1 MGALPP
7 FAVAPELLPWLALT
21 VARATLVLGSALLLA
36 TVLRRAPGSARH
48 RLWSLAF
55 AGLLVLPAL
64 ALALPSLPLPVR
76 VPEAWSSGMATAAGG
91 PRTTRTTAAAADP
104 EDAGAPVQGDGSLEA
119 TPLESFE
126 AAAMGSFEATPVES
140 FEATAMGSFEATA
153 TGSFEGPGSRRLA
166 DQVRTGAAG
175 PAGGN
180 AVRSSWLGGRP
191 ADVLFVLWLAGFAA
205 AIMLLAASL
214 GRGFAMVRRARPV
227 ADAAWLDDL
236 EWHRNFFGIRRR
248 VRLLESSLARAPMT
262 GGLWRPVVIVPE
274 GAAAWPAV
282 LRRLVL
288 LHELVHIRR
297 HDVVRHLVAR
307 AGVALYWFHPLAW
320 LAARSSAVAREQAC
334 DEEVVRLGVKPSV
347 YASHLLELAEA
358 LGHGRVPAAALPMIQ
373 RSQLEKRLMTILD
386 ADSRPRA
393 ARVSTLAAALMVLIS
408 VSAGVAVPATTQQS
422 PPAPVAP
429 AAPAPTPDA
438 VPEPATV
445 PTPEPA
451 AVPVPQSATVPAPE
465 PGTAAATTPE
475 AAAAP
480 AAVAAPPATAQASA
494 CWPGGIDGMRGNFS
508 GTFSSRTTD
517 SGRRVDA
524 VGQRDGD
531 RIIQRHVDD
540 LRLCMLVHGDVELE
554 DGGARIGRVGEGGRV
569 VLEAERDGSMQ
580 RLEIRNDGAGE
591 QTTWSVNGAER
602 AVDTAV
608 ERWRDQ
614 MTAVL
619 AEYAA
624 ISELRGQRSSLR
636 GQISSIRGQRS
647 SLRGQISSTHG
658 QRSSLRGQ
666 ISSIHGQRSSLRGQ
680 ISAASGHVSGLR
692 GQISSAK
699 GHASS
704 LHGQISAARGHVS
717 SLRGAISSHG
727 GAISGLQSARYG
739 ADQETLA
746 TLEAAIRRHQEA
758 IEEIERQIEA
768 YDLDAHVAE
777 IERQLEGYD
786 LDALVDAI
794 ERQIEEYDLDARIAE
809 IESLIAGE
817 DVEGRVAEI
826 ERQIEALDV
835 EGKVA
840 EIERQIAAL
849 DVEGQVAEL
858 ERRIEALNVD
868 ERVREI
874 EERLE
879 PRLRELLRLI
889 GEIGV

>member
-1 MGALPP
+1 MG
-7 FAVAPELLPWLALT
+7 T
-21 VARATLVLGSALLLA
+21 
-36 TVLRRAPGSARH
+36 
-48 RLWSLAF
+48 
-55 AGLLVLPAL
+55 
-64 ALALPSLPLPVR
+64 
-76 VPEAWSSGMATAAGG
+76 
-91 PRTTRTTAAAADP
+91 
-104 EDAGAPVQGDGSLEA
+104 
-119 TPLESFE
+119 
-126 AAAMGSFEATPVES
+126 
-140 FEATAMGSFEATA
+140 FEATA
-153 TGSFEGPGSRRLA
+153 TATATASLERPGEKLFA
-166 DQVRTGAAG
+166 DQVRTGAAE
-175 PAGGN
+175 PAAGD
-180 AVRSSWLGGRP
+180 AVWPSWLGGRP
-191 ADVLFVLWLAGFAA
+191 ADAIFVLWLMGFVA
-205 AIMLLAASL
+205 AIGLLAASL
-214 GRGFAMVRRARPV
+214 GRGVAMVRRARPV
-227 ADAAWLDDL
+227 EDAAWLDDL

-274 GAAAWPAV
+274 GAAAWSPV

-358 LGHGRVPAAALPMIQ
+358 LGHGRLPAAALPMIQ

-393 ARVSTLAAALMVLIS
+393 ARVSTLAAGLMVLIS

-451 AVPVPQSATVPAPE
+451 AVPVPQSATVPAPD

-636 GQISSIRGQRS
+636 GQISTIR
-647 SLRGQISSTHG
+647 G

-739 ADQETLA
+739 ADEETLA

>member
-1 MGALPP
+1 MDALSPS
-7 FAVAPELLPWLALT
+7 ATAPELLPWLALT

-36 TVLRRAPGSARH
+36 IALRRAPGSARH

-55 AGLLVLPAL
+55 AGLLALPLL
-64 ALALPSLPLPVR
+64 AMGLPSLPLPVR
-76 VPEAWSSGMATAAGG
+76 VPEAWSSAMVAAAGDPQAIG
-91 PRTTRTTAAAADP
+91 TTAAAADP
-104 EDAGAPVQGDGSLEA
+104 EYADGPVEGDGSLEA
-119 TPLESFE
+119 TP
-126 AAAMGSFEATPVES
+126 VKS
-140 FEATAMGSFEATA
+140 FEATAPPSLERPVA
-153 TGSFEGPGSRRLA
+153 PPLA
-166 DQVRTGAAG
+166 DQVRTGAAE

-180 AVRSSWLGGRP
+180 AVRPSWLSGRP
-191 ADVLFVLWLAGFAA
+191 TDVLFVLWLAGFAA
-205 AIMLLAASL
+205 AIMLLVASL
-214 GRGFAMVRRARPV
+214 GRGVAMVRRARPI

-274 GAAAWPAV
+274 GAAAWSPV

-307 AGVALYWFHPLAW
+307 AGVAVYWFHPLAW

-334 DEEVVRLGVKPSV
+334 DEEVVRLGVRPSV

-358 LGHGRVPAAALPMIQ
+358 LDHGRVPAAALPMIQ

-408 VSAGVAVPATTQQS
+408 VSAGVAVPATTQQG

-429 AAPAPTPDA
+429 AAPVLTSAA
-438 VPEPATV
+438 VAEPATV
-445 PTPEPA
+445 PGPELA
-451 AVPVPQSATVPAPE
+451 
-465 PGTAAATTPE
+465 
-475 AAAAP
+475 
-480 AAVAAPPATAQASA
+480 AAPPATAQASA
-494 CWPGGIDGMRGNFS
+494 CWPAGIDGMRGNFS

-554 DGGARIGRVGEGGRV
+554 DGGVRIGRVGDGGRV
-569 VLEAERDGSMQ
+569 VLEAERDGSLQ

-602 AVDTAV
+602 AVDAAV

-624 ISELRGQRSSLR
+624 ISDLRGQRSSLR

-666 ISSIHGQRSSLRGQ
+666 ISSIRGQRSSLRGQ
-680 ISAASGHVSGLR
+680 ISAARGHVSGLR

-704 LHGQISAARGHVS
+704 LHGQISTARGHVS
-717 SLRGAISSHG
+717 SLRGAISSHR

-768 YDLDAHVAE
+768 YDLDAHVAG

-786 LDALVDAI
+786 LDAVVAAI

-817 DVEGRVAEI
+817 EVEGHVAEI

-840 EIERQIAAL
+840 EIERQIEAL
-849 DVEGQVAEL
+849 DVEGKVAEL

-889 GEIGV
+889 AEIGG

>member
-1 MGALPP
+1 MGGLQAFGLPH
-7 FAVAPELLPWLALT
+7 ELLPWLALT
-21 VARATLVLGSALLLA
+21 VAKATLVLGSALLLA
-36 TVLRRAPGSARH
+36 TALRRAPGSARH

-64 ALALPSLPLPVR
+64 ALVLPSLPLPLPVQ
-76 VPEAWSSGMATAAGG
+76 VPEAWSWGMPAAAGE
-91 PRTTRTTAAAADP
+91 PQTTGTTAAAPHP
-104 EDAGAPVQGDGSLEA
+104 EDGGASVEGD
-119 TPLESFE
+119 
-126 AAAMGSFEATPVES
+126 GSFEANPEWG
-140 FEATAMGSFEATA
+140 FEATAKGGFEATAEGGFEATPMGTFEATA
-153 TGSFEGPGSRRLA
+153 TASLKRPGEKLFA
-166 DQVRTGAAG
+166 DQVRTGAAE
-175 PAGGN
+175 PAAGN
-180 AVRSSWLGGRP
+180 AVWPSWLGGRP
-191 ADVLFVLWLAGFAA
+191 ADAIFVLWLMGFVA
-205 AIMLLAASL
+205 AIGLLAASL
-214 GRGFAMVRRARPV
+214 GRGVAMVRRARPV
-227 ADAAWLDDL
+227 EDAAWLDDL

-274 GAAAWPAV
+274 GAAAWSPV

-358 LGHGRVPAAALPMIQ
+358 LGHGRVPVAALPMIQ

-393 ARVSTLAAALMVLIS
+393 ARVSTLAAALMVLIA
-408 VSAGVAVPATTQQS
+408 VSAGVATPATTPQG
-422 PPAPVAP
+422 PPAAPPAP
-429 AAPAPTPDA
+429 AAPAPAAPEAVAAPALAVPSDIAPASAPTSALDAQAAPAPGPAPDA
-438 VPEPATV
+438 GVP
-445 PTPEPA
+445 
-451 AVPVPQSATVPAPE
+451 
-465 PGTAAATTPE
+465 
-475 AAAAP
+475 AAAP
-480 AAVAAPPATAQASA
+480 AAPAPPVQASA
-494 CWPGGIDGMRGNFS
+494 CWPGGVDGMRGNFS

-517 SGRRVDA
+517 GGRRVDA

-554 DGGARIGRVGEGGRV
+554 DGGARIGRVGDGGRV
-569 VLEAERDGSMQ
+569 VLEAERDGALQ
-580 RLEIRNDGAGE
+580 RLEIRNDGSGE
-591 QTTWSVNGAER
+591 RLTWSVNGAEQ
-602 AVDTAV
+602 AIDGSV

-614 MTAVL
+614 MTTVL
-619 AEYAA
+619 ADYAA

-647 SLRGQISSTHG
+647 SLRGQISSIHG

-666 ISSIHGQRSSLRGQ
+666 ISSIQGQRSSLRGQ
-680 ISAASGHVSGLR
+680 VS
-692 GQISSAK
+692 S
-699 GHASS
+699 
-704 LHGQISAARGHVS
+704 ARGHVS
-717 SLRGAISSHG
+717 SLRGSISSHR

-746 TLEAAIRRHQEA
+746 NIEAAIRRHQEA
-758 IEEIERQIEA
+758 IAELERQIA
-768 YDLDAHVAE
+768 
-777 IERQLEGYD
+777 
-786 LDALVDAI
+786 
-794 ERQIEEYDLDARIAE
+794 EYDLDARIAE
-809 IESLIAGE
+809 IESRIAGE
-817 DVEGRVAEI
+817 GVEGRVVEI

-840 EIERQIAAL
+840 EIERQI
-849 DVEGQVAEL
+849 
-858 ERRIEALNVD
+858 EALNVD
-868 ERVREI
+868 ERVRVL

-889 GEIGV
+889 GEIGG